1 MFVMQSRSHC
11 IAFAFVRGWWGGSGG
26 RDSERIRRGLNGITI
41 PLAQRY
47 SLRSVTFV
55 IRVLKVGRKK
65 KDLWDRGMVYWQTTG
80 PSLKAT
86 LGQED
91 EHDDDDDG
99 KFYRIQVHL
108 ECVLYGPGCVLRSM
122 VKVEDLPPRAFSS
135 GSMEMD
141 E

>member
-1 MFVMQSRSHC
+1 
-11 IAFAFVRGWWGGSGG
+11 
-26 RDSERIRRGLNGITI
+26 
-41 PLAQRY
+41 
-47 SLRSVTFV
+47 
-55 IRVLKVGRKK
+55 
-65 KDLWDRGMVYWQTTG
+65 MVYWRTTG